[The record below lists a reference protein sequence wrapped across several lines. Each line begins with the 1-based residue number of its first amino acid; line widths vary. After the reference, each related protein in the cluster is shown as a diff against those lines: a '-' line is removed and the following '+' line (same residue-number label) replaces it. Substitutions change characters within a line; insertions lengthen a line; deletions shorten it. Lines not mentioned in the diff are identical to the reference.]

1 VVEKTTENIVGRE
14 AESTLEKGRK
24 HHNLFGVGC
33 SDVFPFSRMP
43 LEHRAIRE
51 EAVLNQFEDLAFIH
65 DRLLE
70 QTWMRDGHGEG
81 KENLRRRFKG
91 TRGGSEVH
99 MEG

>member
-43 LEHRAIRE
+43 LEHPRLGRK
-51 EAVLNQFEDLAFIH
+51 QFS
-65 DRLLE
+65 
-70 QTWMRDGHGEG
+70 T
-81 KENLRRRFKG
+81 NLRILLSSAIDCWNKHG
-91 TRGGSEVH
+91 
-99 MEG
+99 